1 MSMTARA
8 ETRTAR
14 ERILDAAASLF
25 ARRGYYNANVD
36 EIIQQSGTSKGSFY
50 FHFPSKEQMA
60 LGLVDQ
66 LSEKLVGRLE
76 RSIASEPDPLKRIPL
91 AIDALLSTFSKQRKL
106 AQILL
111 VNIVGQGRS
120 MDRKFLPIR
129 DKFAGLIRRELDS
142 AVEAGAIRPVDTN
155 LVSRLWLGALSEV
168 ILRWLLQDKLGP
180 LMDSAPEIRELLMN
194 GIGIEAGAG
203 GASRVRERQPQETP
217 P

>member
-1 MSMTARA
+1 MMRRRA
-8 ETRTAR
+8 
-14 ERILDAAASLF
+14 LF

-66 LSEKLVGRLE
+66 LSDKLVRRLE
-76 RSIASEPDPLKRIPL
+76 RSIEAESDPLKRIPL
-91 AIDALLSTFSKQRKL
+91 AIDAVLLTFSKQRKL

-129 DKFAGLIRRELDS
+129 DKFAG
-142 AVEAGAIRPVDTN
+142 
-155 LVSRLWLGALSEV
+155 
-168 ILRWLLQDKLGP
+168 
-180 LMDSAPEIRELLMN
+180 
-194 GIGIEAGAG
+194 
-203 GASRVRERQPQETP
+203 
-217 P
+217 

>member
-1 MSMTARA
+1 MATRTEA
-8 ETRTAR
+8 RTAR

-66 LSEKLVGRLE
+66 LSEKLVRRLE
-76 RSIASEPDPLKRIPL
+76 RTIQAESDPLKRIPL
-91 AIDALLSTFSKQRKL
+91 AIDAVLLTFSKQRKL

-129 DKFAGLIRRELDS
+129 DKFAGLIKKELDS
-142 AVEAGAIRPVDTN
+142 AVEVGAIRPVDTN
-155 LVSRLWLGALSEV
+155 LLSRLWLGALSEV
-168 ILRWLLQDKLGP
+168 ILRWLLQEKPEP
-180 LMDSAPEIRELLMN
+180 LMDRAPEVRDLLMY
-194 GIGIEAGAG
+194 GVVKG
-203 GASRVRERQPQETP
+203 REGELG
-217 P
+217 

>member
-1 MSMTARA
+1 MATKTEA
-8 ETRTAR
+8 RTAR

-66 LSEKLVGRLE
+66 LSEKLVRRLE
-76 RSIASEPDPLKRIPL
+76 RSIEAESDPLKRIPL
-91 AIDALLSTFSKQRKL
+91 AIDAVLLTFSKQRKL

-129 DKFAGLIRRELDS
+129 DKFAGLIKKELDG
-142 AVEAGAIRPVDTN
+142 AVESGTIRPVDTN
-155 LVSRLWLGALSEV
+155 LLSRLWLGALSEV
-168 ILRWLLQDKLGP
+168 ILRWLLQEKPAP
-180 LMDSAPEIRELLMN
+180 LMDSAPEVRDLLMN
-194 GIGIEAGAG
+194 GIV
-203 GASRVRERQPQETP
+203 VRGEGESG
-217 P
+217 

>member
-1 MSMTARA
+1 MATRTEA
-8 ETRTAR
+8 RTAR

-66 LSEKLVGRLE
+66 LSEKLVRRLE
-76 RSIASEPDPLKRIPL
+76 RTIQAESDPLKRIPL
-91 AIDALLSTFSKQRKL
+91 AIDAVLLTFSKQRKL

-129 DKFAGLIRRELDS
+129 DKFAGLIKKELDG
-142 AVEAGAIRPVDTN
+142 AVEVGAIRPVDTN
-155 LVSRLWLGALSEV
+155 LLSRLWLGALSEV
-168 ILRWLLQDKLGP
+168 ILRWLLQEKPEP
-180 LMDSAPEIRELLMN
+180 LMDRAPEVRDLLMY
-194 GIGIEAGAG
+194 GVVKG
-203 GASRVRERQPQETP
+203 GEGELG
-217 P
+217 

>member
-1 MSMTARA
+1 MATKT

-36 EIIQQSGTSKGSFY
+36 EIIQQSATSKGSFY

-66 LSEKLVGRLE
+66 LSDKLVKRLE
-76 RSIASEPDPLKRIPL
+76 RSIEAESDPMKRIPL
-91 AIDALLSTFSKQRKL
+91 AIDAVLSTFSKQRKL

-129 DKFAGLIRRELDS
+129 DKFAGLIKKELDR
-142 AVEAGAIRPVDTN
+142 AVESGVIRPVDTN
-155 LVSRLWLGALSEV
+155 LLSRLWLGALSEV
-168 ILRWLLQDKLGP
+168 ILRWLLQEKPAP
-180 LMDSAPEIRELLMN
+180 LMDSAPEVRDLLMN
-194 GIGIEAGAG
+194 GVVVRGARD
-203 GASRVRERQPQETP
+203 SV
-217 P
+217 

>member
-1 MSMTARA
+1 MS
-8 ETRTAR
+8 TRTEAR
-14 ERILDAAASLF
+14 TAKERILDAAASLF

-66 LSEKLVGRLE
+66 LSERLMKKLE
-76 RSIASEPDPLKRIPL
+76 RSVASESDPLQRIPL
-91 AIDALLSTFSKQRKL
+91 AIDAVLLTFSKRRKL

-129 DKFAGLIRRELDS
+129 DKFAGLIKKELDR

-155 LVSRLWLGALSEV
+155 LVSKLWLGALSEV
-168 ILRWLLQDKLGP
+168 ILRWLLQEKPRP
-180 LMDSAPEIRELLMN
+180 LMESASEVRDLLMK
-194 GIGIEAGAG
+194 GVVDGGR
-203 GASRVRERQPQETP
+203 GASR
-217 P
+217 

>member
-1 MSMTARA
+1 MATRTEA
-8 ETRTAR
+8 RTAR

-66 LSEKLVGRLE
+66 LSDKLVRRLE
-76 RSIASEPDPLKRIPL
+76 RSIEAESDPLKRIPL
-91 AIDALLSTFSKQRKL
+91 AIDAVLLTFSKQRKL

-129 DKFAGLIRRELDS
+129 DKFAGLIKRELD
-142 AVEAGAIRPVDTN
+142 EAMESGAIRQVDTK

-168 ILRWLLQDKLGP
+168 ILRWLLQDKPRP
-180 LMDSAPEIRELLMN
+180 LMESAPEVRDLLMN
-194 GIGIEAGAG
+194 GIV
-203 GASRVRERQPQETP
+203 VRGEGESG
-217 P
+217 

>member
-1 MSMTARA
+1 MATKA

-66 LSEKLVGRLE
+66 LSEKLVRRLE
-76 RSIASEPDPLKRIPL
+76 RSIEAESDPLKRIPL
-91 AIDALLSTFSKQRKL
+91 AIDAVLLTFSKQRKL

-129 DKFAGLIRRELDS
+129 DKFAGLIKKELDV
-142 AVEAGAIRPVDTN
+142 AVESGAIRPVDTN
-155 LVSRLWLGALSEV
+155 LLSRLWLGALSEV
-168 ILRWLLQDKLGP
+168 ILRWLLQEKPAP
-180 LMDSAPEIRELLMN
+180 LMDSAPEVRDLLMN
-194 GIGIEAGAG
+194 GIV
-203 GASRVRERQPQETP
+203 VRGEGESG
-217 P
+217 

>member
-1 MSMTARA
+1 MTSKT

-14 ERILDAAASLF
+14 ERILNAAASLL

-66 LSEKLVGRLE
+66 LSDKLVRKLE
-76 RSIASEPDPLKRIPL
+76 RSIASEPDPMKRIPL

-129 DKFAGLIRRELDS
+129 DKFAGLIRLELDS
-142 AVEAGAIRPVDTN
+142 AVAAGAIRPVDTK

-168 ILRWLLQDKLGP
+168 ILRWLLQEKPAP
-180 LMDSAPEIRELLMN
+180 LMESAAVVRDLLMN
-194 GIGIEAGAG
+194 GLRTEAGDRIPANK
-203 GASRVRERQPQETP
+203 AEELPA
-217 P
+217 

>member
-1 MSMTARA
+1 MATRTEA
-8 ETRTAR
+8 RTAR

-36 EIIQQSGTSKGSFY
+36 EIIQQSRTSKGSFY

-66 LSEKLVGRLE
+66 LSEKLVRRLE
-76 RSIASEPDPLKRIPL
+76 RSIEAESDPMKRIPL
-91 AIDALLSTFSKQRKL
+91 AIDAVLLTFSKQRKL

-129 DKFAGLIRRELDS
+129 DKFAGLIKRELDG
-142 AVEAGAIRPVDTN
+142 AVHSGAIGPVDTK

-168 ILRWLLQDKLGP
+168 ILRWLLQEKPAP
-180 LMDSAPEIRELLMN
+180 LMESAPEVRHLLMN
-194 GIGIEAGAG
+194 GVVGGEGGAG
-203 GASRVRERQPQETP
+203 
-217 P
+217 

>member
-1 MSMTARA
+1 MA
-8 ETRTAR
+8 TRTEAR
-14 ERILDAAASLF
+14 TAKERILDAAASLF

-66 LSEKLVGRLE
+66 LSERLVRKLE
-76 RSIASEPDPLKRIPL
+76 RSVASESDPLQRIPL
-91 AIDALLSTFSKQRKL
+91 AIDAVLLTFSKQRKL

-129 DKFAGLIRRELDS
+129 DKFAGLIKKELDR

-155 LVSRLWLGALSEV
+155 LVSKLWLGALSEV
-168 ILRWLLQDKLGP
+168 ILRWLLQEKPRP
-180 LMDSAPEIRELLMN
+180 LMESAPEVRDLLMN
-194 GIGIEAGAG
+194 GVVDG
-203 GASRVRERQPQETP
+203 RRRESG
-217 P
+217 